1 MTVKTPLRYPGGK
14 SRGVKFLDAFLPES
28 IAEYREPFVGGGSV
42 FLHARQKY
50 PNAKFWI
57 NDAYYNLYCFWKEL
71 RDNGDRL
78 VERIDRL
85 KVFYCEDM
93 TGAQIK
99 AHIEQCELDG
109 KEKSDFYKKQTEKGR
124 ALFTHAKDSIESASD
139 FHKAA
144 YFYVLNKCSYSGLTE
159 SGTFSPQASIQNF
172 SFQSISKLK
181 RVSELLQGVRIT
193 CEDYSVLLED
203 SSQESFIFMDPPY
216 DLPVKSS
223 NALYGKKGALHK
235 TFDHGRYHFVVDSAL
250 RHKMMITYNNTEK
263 LKDLYQDYRQIEWS
277 LKYGMRITE
286 NKDGERR
293 AKDCTNNELM
303 ITNYNTMCQYRKWQ
317 KEQREMAKKEQKKL
331 LLKETRKAIIEV
343 FGDFVAAENINESVY
358 LSENDPGGWAPEAH
372 IIINTE
378 NGLPSDIYDP
388 FLAEKWI
395 KVSDMLPDDY
405 FVETINGAIMAV
417 YDI

>member
-1 MTVKTPLRYPGGK
+1 MKVKTPLRYPGGK

-28 IAEYREPFVGGGSV
+28 ITEYREPFVGGGSV

-78 VERIDRL
+78 VERINNL
-85 KVFYCEDM
+85 KVSCHEEM
-93 TGAQIK
+93 SSEQIK
-99 AHIEQCELDG
+99 AHIKREGLVD
-109 KEKSDFYKKQTEKGR
+109 KEKSDFYKKQTEKGK
-124 ALFTHAKDSIESASD
+124 ALFAYAKDSIESATD
-139 FHKAA
+139 FDKAM
-144 YFYVLNKCSYSGLTE
+144 YFYILNKCSYSGLTE

-172 SFQSISKLK
+172 SLQGISKLK
-181 RVSELLQGVRIT
+181 RVSELLQGVKIT
-193 CEDYSVLLED
+193 CEDYSNLLENA
-203 SSQESFIFMDPPY
+203 SEEAFIFMDPPY

-235 TFDHGRYHFVVDSAL
+235 TFDHQRYHFFVGCVF
-250 RHKMMITYNNTEK
+250 RHNMMITYNNTEK
-263 LKDLYQDYRQIEWS
+263 LKDLYRDYKQIEWS
-277 LKYGMRITE
+277 LKYGMRITK
-286 NKDGERR
+286 NKDGERK

-317 KEQREMAKKEQKKL
+317 KEQREMVKKEQKKL
-331 LLKETRKAIIEV
+331 LLKETKKAIAEV
-343 FGDFVAAENINESVY
+343 FGEYATAETINESVY
-358 LSENDPGGWAPEAH
+358 LSENDPGEWAPEAH

-378 NGLPSDIYDP
+378 NGLPSDAYNP
-388 FLAEKWI
+388 FLAEKWFE
-395 KVSDMLPDDY
+395 VSDKLPDDY
-405 FVETINGAIMAV
+405 FIETINGAIMAV